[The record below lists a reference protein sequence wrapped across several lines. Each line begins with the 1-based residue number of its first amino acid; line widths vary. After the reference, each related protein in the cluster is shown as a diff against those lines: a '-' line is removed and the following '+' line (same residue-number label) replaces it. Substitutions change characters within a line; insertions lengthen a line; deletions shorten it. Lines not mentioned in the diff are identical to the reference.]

1 MKNLSNNG
9 RNELIEKIND
19 AINDGYL
26 IGKPVNELHHEIF
39 NTDYFIIGYFESEKW
54 LKENYGIFAAIDT
67 IKEYETDN
75 FGEVN
80 TDLSSSENVVNM
92 LVYILGEEL
101 LNEIALIQENWDEE
115 LTEELAEEIKNELEE
130 L

>member
-9 RNELIEKIND
+9 RNELIGKIID

-39 NTDYFIIGYFESEKW
+39 NTDYFIIGYFKAEEW
-54 LKENYGIFAAIDT
+54 LKENYGVFAAIET
-67 IKEYETDN
+67 VKNYEIDN
-75 FGEVN
+75 FGELN
-80 TDLSSSENVVNM
+80 TDISSSEKLVNM

-101 LNEIALIQENWDEE
+101 LNEIGLIQENWDEE
-115 LTEELAEEIKNELEE
+115 LTEKLSEEIKNELQE

>member
-9 RNELIEKIND
+9 KNELIGKIID

-39 NTDYFIIGYFESEKW
+39 NTDYFIIGYFKAEEW
-54 LKENYGIFAAIDT
+54 LKENYGVFAAIET
-67 IKEYETDN
+67 VKNYEIDN
-75 FGEVN
+75 FGELN
-80 TDLSSSENVVNM
+80 TDISSSEKLVNM

-101 LNEIALIQENWDEE
+101 LNEIGLIQENWDEE
-115 LTEELAEEIKNELEE
+115 LTEKLSEEIKNELQE

>member
-1 MKNLSNNG
+1 MKNLSNEG
-9 RNELIEKIND
+9 RNELIGKIID

-26 IGKPVNELHHEIF
+26 MGKPVNELHHEIF
-39 NTDYFIIGYFESEKW
+39 NTDYFIIGYFQAEKW
-54 LKENYGIFAAIDT
+54 LKENYGIFAAIET
-67 IKEYETDN
+67 IKEYEQEN

-101 LNEIALIQENWDEE
+101 LNDINTIQENWDED
-115 LTEELAEEIKNELEE
+115 LTEEISEEIKNELDE